1 MISMMVYDSRGEERE
16 MMQHTIRQAAARLT
30 EEKLELAYFERLEQM
45 SVFLK
50 GSPLLDMACYDV
62 SAKGS
67 IDFLER
73 LRRQYKETL
82 LLLIAEP
89 SMSPMEYIRPTILAS
104 SLLLRPITE
113 DRLMDNLSELW
124 EQYQEKDSGEEEESL
139 VIETREGKTFVPFS
153 KIYYFEAREKK
164 IYLRLKKQELTF
176 YDTLE
181 HLAERLPASFVR
193 CHRSFIVSRSRIRRV
208 MLSKN
213 LIVLEQGMEIPLSR
227 SYKPA
232 FKERE

>member
-1 MISMMVYDSRGEERE
+1 MISMMVYNSRNEERE
-16 MMQHTIRQAAARLT
+16 LMQHTIRQAAARLT
-30 EEKLELAYFERLEQM
+30 EEKLELEYFERLEQM
-45 SVFLK
+45 TAFLK
-50 GSPLLDMACYDV
+50 GSPLLDMACFDV
-62 SAKGS
+62 SSKGS
-67 IDFLER
+67 IDYLER
-73 LRRQYKETL
+73 VRRQYRETL

-89 SMSPMEYIRPTILAS
+89 AMSPMEYIRPTILAS
-104 SLLLRPITE
+104 SLLLRPVTGE
-113 DRLMDNLSELW
+113 RLMDNLSELL
-124 EQYQEKDSGEEEESL
+124 EQYQEKTSGGEEESL

-181 HLAERLPASFVR
+181 HLAERLPESFVR

-208 MLSKN
+208 MFSKN

-227 SYKPA
+227 SYKPV
-232 FKERE
+232 FKESE

>member
-16 MMQHTIRQAAARLT
+16 MMKHTIRQAAARLT

-45 SVFLK
+45 NVFLK

>member
-1 MISMMVYDSRGEERE
+1 MISMMVYNSRNEERE
-16 MMQHTIRQAAARLT
+16 LMQHTIRQAAARLT
-30 EEKLELAYFERLEQM
+30 EEKLELEYFERLEQM
-45 SVFLK
+45 TAFLK
-50 GSPLLDMACYDV
+50 GSPLLDMACFDV
-62 SAKGS
+62 SSKGS
-67 IDFLER
+67 IDYLER
-73 LRRQYKETL
+73 VRRQYRETL

-89 SMSPMEYIRPTILAS
+89 AMSPMEYIRPTILAS
-104 SLLLRPITE
+104 SLLLRPVTGE
-113 DRLMDNLSELW
+113 RLMDNLSELL
-124 EQYQEKDSGEEEESL
+124 EQYQEKTSGGEEESL

-181 HLAERLPASFVR
+181 HLAERLPESFVR

-227 SYKPA
+227 SYKPV
-232 FKERE
+232 FKESE

>member
-1 MISMMVYDSRGEERE
+1 MISMMVYNSRNEERE
-16 MMQHTIRQAAARLT
+16 LMQHTIRQAAARLT
-30 EEKLELAYFERLEQM
+30 EEKLELEYFERLEQM
-45 SVFLK
+45 TAFLK
-50 GSPLLDMACYDV
+50 GSPLLDMACFDV
-62 SAKGS
+62 SSKGS
-67 IDFLER
+67 IDYLER
-73 LRRQYKETL
+73 VRRQYRETL

-89 SMSPMEYIRPTILAS
+89 AMSPMEYIRPTILAS
-104 SLLLRPITE
+104 SLLLRPVTGE
-113 DRLMDNLSELW
+113 RLMDNLSELL
-124 EQYQEKDSGEEEESL
+124 EQYQEKNSGGEEESL

-181 HLAERLPASFVR
+181 HLAERLPESFVR

-227 SYKPA
+227 SYKPV
-232 FKERE
+232 FKESE

>member
-45 SVFLK
+45 NVFLK

-89 SMSPMEYIRPTILAS
+89 YMSPMEYIRPTILAS

-139 VIETREGKTFVPFS
+139 VIETREGKTYVPFS